1 MNRSKNDEFPL
12 ASANKRSKA
21 CPSDKAGS
29 GMRAKVQRCGS
40 VTQGPVTPQC
50 RDGNRNGQLAHKSAG
65 NNFAAE
71 SSRFV
76 IVESLQIILLQS
88 NLSNSNLKGM
98 TVSFQ

>member
-1 MNRSKNDEFPL
+1 MNGSKNDEFPL

-65 NNFAAE
+65 NN
-71 SSRFV
+71 SRFV
-76 IVESLQIILLQS
+76 RVESLQIMLLQS

-98 TVSFQ
+98 TVSFP